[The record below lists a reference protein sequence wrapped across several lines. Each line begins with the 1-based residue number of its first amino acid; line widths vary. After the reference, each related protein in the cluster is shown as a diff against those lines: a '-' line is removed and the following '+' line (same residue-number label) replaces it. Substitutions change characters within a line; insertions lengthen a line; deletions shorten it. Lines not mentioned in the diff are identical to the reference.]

1 LVGVYSYFFLKKKE
15 KTKLTLTVASRPSQ
29 WVVGQP
35 VYEAEGGR
43 TTVGTLLGGPLRH
56 SRGRATTPET
66 FATPSAP
73 QGWPTTHHT
82 LVFNFF
88 SFFFF

>member
-1 LVGVYSYFFLKKKE
+1 
-15 KTKLTLTVASRPSQ
+15 
-29 WVVGQP
+29 VVGQP

-56 SRGRATTPET
+56 SRGRATTPEPI
-66 FATPSAP
+66 ATPTAP

-88 SFFFF
+88 SFFFFLKKNILILFLFFCNFDWIPIKI